1 MPIWRRMALMS
12 VDRAMT
18 SAPSTRIEPA
28 DGSSSRLQQRS
39 SVLFPD
45 PDGPIT
51 NTSSC
56 AWTLR
61 SMPCRTSVSPN
72 FLRRPRMSRIGGL
85 SEDISSFP
93 RHARA
98 CGHPRLTVYAAKTWM
113 RAFAGMT
120 ESLAARRRVRRRIV
134 AGHAGYPVAREYG
147 HGCGAGR
154 RRDAEPLLVH
164 LGHGAVELHALDDD
178 VERVAKRGRILA
190 RRRRPHE
197 AGRIEI
203 GQLELRAV
211 LRRP

>member
-1 MPIWRRMALMS
+1 MPRS
-12 VDRAMT
+12 T
-18 SAPSTRIEPA
+18 SA
-28 DGSSSRLQQRS
+28 
-39 SVLFPD
+39 
-45 PDGPIT
+45 
-51 NTSSC
+51 
-56 AWTLR
+56 
-61 SMPCRTSVSPN
+61 SPN

-113 RAFAGMT
+113 PAFAGMT

-154 RRDAEPLLVH
+154 RRNAEPLLVH

-211 LRRP
+211 LRRPGDRRVARDIGVGAPSQHRLHGVGLRADRLDLPADLAFEVAAPCLVGRSLVDGDDLAL